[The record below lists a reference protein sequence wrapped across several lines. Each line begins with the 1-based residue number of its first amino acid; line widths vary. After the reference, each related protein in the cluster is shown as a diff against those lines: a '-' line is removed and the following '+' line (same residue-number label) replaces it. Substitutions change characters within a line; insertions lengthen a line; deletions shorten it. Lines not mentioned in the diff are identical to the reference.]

1 MSRCSLYAPTP
12 AHCDS
17 RAIALSASDVSA
29 EHFQDGSIRNG
40 QFYNIPIILG
50 QQKPASTCSF
60 TSIRRHSFDLHH
72 LPMDTEKNQTRAKVA
87 EREAQINT
95 LEMKIRDLRTTFEA
109 ESQEKSAALQPIMDH
124 LHSQRLSIQ
133 KEIVDHWN
141 AFSAERHEARAAVT
155 AKVTD
160 LELQIHILKQENS
173 NTVGFLAP
181 IWRLPA
187 EILAEIFVLSIHIHA
202 QSPLDLMHVCWFWRS
217 VVLGMPRIWSTIRLS
232 PWTKPSKTAFIL
244 EQTRAIPLD
253 VEINTCTGELM
264 VDDGDGVTPYA
275 SLEMAAKEA
284 RRWRTLTIT
293 GFPHK
298 TDIDAYSSR
307 AKPPFI
313 FNGPMDALQS
323 FKIKTVCEDTSVFD
337 HLLDVVGNSS
347 HESLTDMELSSPN
360 AIHHLA
366 QPHFATIFHRLVTF
380 KADVRKMRTEV
391 DILTHFE
398 QLETL
403 EAHSLRLP
411 TYTVETDLPL
421 IRTLRRMKITAVSVQ
436 WMAGRTFPNME
447 ECAIIVPRYPETL
460 THGGGIDLPIC
471 TQFTYDY
478 HTIDVLPNFRIPKLD
493 TLTIRNDTRSKL
505 IGSTQLAA
513 VWSGVVG
520 QVPPLKPRVL
530 HLHAHCHAQY
540 LINALEMF
548 PELEELYLGVVRPDG
563 LGKKFFAALGAE
575 KGRSSRLCPNLRTF
589 GIRYRH
595 WIRDGERDEITPLL
609 HRIIESRQKDGA
621 PLQSVKFWAA
631 KDVPDGEA
639 VELCRSTKVVDRK
652 S

>member
-1 MSRCSLYAPTP
+1 MSRCRLYAPTP

-17 RAIALSASDVSA
+17 RSNALTASEVNA
-29 EHFQDGSIRNG
+29 EHFLDGNTRRG
-40 QFYNIPIILG
+40 QFYNPPTILE
-50 QQKPASTCSF
+50 QEKPAHTGPF
-60 TSIRRHSFDLHH
+60 ASICRHPFDLYHF
-72 LPMDTEKNQTRAKVA
+72 PMDTEKNQTRAKVA
-87 EREAQINT
+87 ERDAQINA
-95 LEMKIRDLRTTFEA
+95 LEMKIRDLRTTFEG
-109 ESQEKSAALQPIMDH
+109 ESQKKSAALQPLMDH
-124 LHSQRLSIQ
+124 LYGQRLNIQ

-141 AFSAERHEARAAVT
+141 AFSAEHHEARAVMT

-173 NTVGFLAP
+173 NTVSFLAP

-202 QSPLDLMHVCWFWRS
+202 QSPLDLMHVCRFWRS

-232 PWTKPSKTAFIL
+232 TWTNPSKTAFIL

-253 VEINTCTGELM
+253 VEINTCTGELT
-264 VDDGDGVTPYA
+264 VSDGVGATLYA

-307 AKPPFI
+307 MKPTFM
-313 FNGPMDALQS
+313 FDGPMDALQS
-323 FKIKTVCEDTSVFD
+323 FKIKTVCEDTNVFG
-337 HLLDVVGNSS
+337 HLLDVVGSSS
-347 HESLTDMELSSPN
+347 HENLTDMELSSPN

-366 QPHFATIFHRLVTF
+366 QPHFANIFHRLVTF
-380 KADVRKMRTEV
+380 KADVRKMRTKV

-403 EAHSLRLP
+403 EAHFLRLP
-411 TYTVETDLPL
+411 TYTVETNLPL
-421 IRTLRRMKITAVSVQ
+421 IRTLRRVKITAVSVQ

-447 ECAIIVPRYPETL
+447 ECVIIFPRYPETL
-460 THGGGIDLPIC
+460 AHGGGIDLPIC
-471 TQFTYDY
+471 TQFTYEY
-478 HTIDVLPNFRIPKLD
+478 HTINVLPNFRIPKLD
-493 TLTIRNDTRSKL
+493 TLTIRNDTRNKL

-513 VWSGVVG
+513 IWSGVIG
-520 QVPPLKPRVL
+520 EIPPLKPRVL
-530 HLHAHCHAQY
+530 HLDAHCHGQY
-540 LINALEMF
+540 LINALGML
-548 PELEELYLGVVRPDG
+548 PGLEELYLGVVRPDG

-575 KGRSSRLCPNLRTF
+575 EGRSSHLCPNLRTF

-595 WIRDGERDEITPLL
+595 WIRDGEHDEITPLL
-609 HRIIESRQKDGA
+609 HRIIESRHKDGA
-621 PLQSVKFWAA
+621 PLQSVKFWAT
-631 KDVPDGEA
+631 KDTPDGHA
-639 VELCRSTKVVDRK
+639 VELCRSTKDVDRE